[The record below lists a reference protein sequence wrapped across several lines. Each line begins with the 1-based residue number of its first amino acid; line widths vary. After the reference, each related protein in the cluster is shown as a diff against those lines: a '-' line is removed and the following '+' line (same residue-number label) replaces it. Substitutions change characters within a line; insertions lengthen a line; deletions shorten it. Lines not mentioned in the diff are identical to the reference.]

1 MTFSIIAVIFA
12 FEQLMKLLAP
22 PQILLKGAPGDE
34 LKKVKHVVQY
44 GIFAAYH
51 LALETSYLA
60 DEGASLP
67 ELPLK
72 SPITVALPDK
82 PLNIN
87 KSISTI
93 PDIVTPTSER
103 LQNENSQLVSQVTSP
118 ISTNTVPI
126 SERCQTGFMVNYESF
141 LSSVQPSAGD
151 SSRSSSHD
159 VTNTV
164 CNDLAQDGFLE
175 QTGKLGAN
183 QLLESHVTS
192 MKPDEILHDYA
203 ATSCKNRSGSS
214 GHSVCKSKNDT
225 NALIEHDPNNPGNLS
240 DLNYRE
246 HNDNVQ
252 PSKEEFPVSP
262 ADGQSI
268 LVSLTTRCVWKGV
281 VCERA
286 HLFRIKYYRNFDKP
300 LGRFLLDDLFDQV

>member
-1 MTFSIIAVIFA
+1 M
-12 FEQLMKLLAP
+12 LR
-22 PQILLKGAPGDE
+22 GAPGDE

-72 SPITVALPDK
+72 SPIAVALPDK
-82 PLNIN
+82 QLNISR
-87 KSISTI
+87 SISTVTDLI
-93 PDIVTPTSER
+93 TPTTEGIRS
-103 LQNENSQLVSQVTSP
+103 ENSRLISQVPSLV
-118 ISTNTVPI
+118 STNTAPV
-126 SERCQTGFMVNYESF
+126 SERCHASSLIKYIESSSTSGQ
-141 LSSVQPSAGD
+141 LSVDD
-151 SSRSSSHD
+151 SSRASLHEVPNSTRGNLSQVSVFEPISDIGVDQFPEHQS
-159 VTNTV
+159 T
-164 CNDLAQDGFLE
+164 
-175 QTGKLGAN
+175 
-183 QLLESHVTS
+183 
-192 MKPDEILHDYA
+192 MKRDEILHDDFA
-203 ATSCKNRSGSS
+203 CASSFSTSNSA
-214 GHSVCKSKNDT
+214 HSVCKRKDDG
-225 NALIEHDPNNPGNLS
+225 NALTEHDFNNSGNMPDS
-240 DLNYRE
+240 NYRE
-246 HNDNVQ
+246 QNEKVQ
-252 PSKEEFPVSP
+252 PLKEEFSPLP